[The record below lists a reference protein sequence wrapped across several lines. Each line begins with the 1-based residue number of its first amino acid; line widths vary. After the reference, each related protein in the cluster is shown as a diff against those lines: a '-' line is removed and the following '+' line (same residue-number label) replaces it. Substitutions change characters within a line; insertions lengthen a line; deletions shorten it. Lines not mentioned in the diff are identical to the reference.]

1 MFTDQPVTPTRVE
14 TLLNLMREFSDRKI
28 TREILIDLL
37 QPDGLPDRNPNKT
50 QAKQAVSA
58 ATELGLIEA
67 DSENRLK
74 PTFKSNDKRDSRQIL
89 LEALDEKVLQNTNVE
104 PYFALFYGYLLALNS
119 DGAKQ
124 QTGDKWA
131 SEFQRDVFGEERPA
145 NPFNDTK
152 LTGLNRWFG
161 FVGLGWYDTNR
172 VFQPNPYERL
182 LRRLPLI
189 FGKNKKLTSEN
200 FMQKLAEFCPE
211 LDGGEIFLLAHRFRN
226 YDSAAKVCTLGLSHA
241 LIDLHQDGKI
251 RLICPRDSRGWSI
264 EAAQPPSGD
273 GLDSSRID
281 SIEFLKS

>member
-14 TLLNLMREFSDRKI
+14 TLLNLMRKFSDRKI

-58 ATELGLIEA
+58 ATELGLIET

-74 PTFKSNDKRDSRQIL
+74 PTFKSNDTRDSRQIL

-119 DGAKQ
+119 DGGKQ

-161 FVGLGWYDTNR
+161 FAGLGWYDTNR

-211 LDGGEIFLLAHRFRN
+211 LDGGRIFLQAHRFRN

-241 LIDLHQDGKI
+241 LIDLNQDGKI

-264 EAAQPPSGD
+264 EVAQPPSGD

-281 SIEFLKS
+281 SIEFLKN